1 MTSNPTKEMSHVAK
15 FDGTNFQF
23 WKFQITL
30 LLEQHDLIEIVT
42 GVSTAPI
49 PDIDA
54 STQAVKNSAAIK
66 TWNQRDST
74 ARNFIVFTM
83 ESQQAR
89 SMMTCKSAKEMW
101 TRLTDQYEQVASENK
116 HFLRQ
121 RFYQYE
127 FNKEHDIAA
136 HITMIESMANQLN
149 DMGVS
154 VDEIDIVTK
163 IIVTLPPSYK
173 HIVSVWDN
181 MDDSKKTL
189 QSLRSRLFKEEARNK
204 GCQEEDGAN
213 AAFFAKK
220 QEMSNQQS
228 TQPAAA
234 HIPSQPPAQHSSG
247 RGRGFRKRR
256 CNYCGGSNHWES
268 TCWTKKDHME
278 RGVPNGFQPL
288 QAQFAQFKPQRQPD
302 WPGDYA
308 FTTLPV
314 DIQFE
319 GNFRDNW
326 YVDSGC
332 TIHMSD
338 QFHLFSN
345 YQAVKNGSWP
355 VKGVGCSNNLLQA
368 KGMGDITIQ
377 TNVNEKWHSGILKNV
392 LFVPDLGVNLFSVRS
407 ATKAG
412 LRVLFNNDRV
422 TISKG
427 EKIVAVGESFSNH
440 LYRLNIRSV
449 KNHHSKVGQNSDGQQ
464 TAFHALSRPEAQP
477 LHLWHHRLGHTST
490 ETIRKMESEKLVDG
504 LVIKRS
510 DTSAGPFCEGCAL
523 GKHHRLPFPTGGRKR
538 ANRIGELIH
547 SDVCGPMSRP
557 SPKGAKYFVIFKDDF
572 SGYVFIYF
580 IKLKSEVE
588 ALFRQLVQRILV
600 ETGQHVATLRSDNG
614 GEYFS
619 NKFEE
624 WLKENGIKHES
635 SAPKTPEQN
644 GVSERSNRTIV
655 EPARSMLHAAGLPIE
670 LWVEASNTAVYIKNR
685 VVSRSREGKTP
696 YELWKGIKPNFS
708 HLRVFGADAYVHV
721 PKDERTKFDPKAIKC
736 IHVGYC
742 ETQKAFRLWDPATRK
757 VRISR
762 DVLFNEERFCS
773 ISRESCFSNPPLVYP
788 EELVPENSILSPS
801 EDPPETLPS
810 ENQLPLNPDQSS
822 EAQEAPTVTIDPAAT
837 NPRKKKQVTIITPR
851 EENPLGARIRNK
863 PSRWIEESQTEKY
876 AGMALLDVEEPETVE
891 EALNSAES
899 EKWMLAM
906 DEEYQSL
913 MKNNTWTLCRL
924 PVGRNAIRNKWVYT
938 IKSGTEVRYK
948 ARLVA
953 KGFTQRPGI
962 DYEETYS
969 PVVRHDSLRAVLAIT
984 AAENLEMVQLDVK
997 TAFLN
1002 GDLHE
1007 ELYMFQPTGFEIEG
1021 QEDLVCRLNKLLY
1034 GLKQASRS
1042 WNEKFNNFLVQYG
1055 FSQSK
1060 ADPCVYTIKTET
1072 ELTIMAI
1079 WVDDGIV
1086 CSSLQSRLE
1095 DIVRYLENVF
1105 EMTHGDVEC
1114 FVGIQIRRNP
1124 ERNLIH
1130 ISQEKYIEKILKKFQ
1145 MENCYPKTVPADPH
1159 ARLSNNAER
1168 DPKDSFPFR
1177 EAVGSLMFAA
1187 TCTRPDIAFAVSQVA
1202 QFSTN
1207 PAKAHWEAVKR
1218 ILSYLRGTITSGIC
1232 YGGVQERNML
1242 LTYSDSDYAGDLVTR
1257 KSTTGVFC
1265 FLNGA
1270 PVSWSSHRQDCVSLS
1285 STEAEYVAASAATK
1299 TVIWFR
1305 QLLDDIGWEQKS
1317 PTTLLCDNQ
1326 GAISLVKNSGHQA
1339 RTKHIDVKYHH
1350 IRNMVKEGVIHIQ
1363 YIHTSQ
1369 QLADILTKPLD
1380 GQLFSRL
1387 REESNIVDINHVM

>member
-1 MTSNPTKEMSHVAK
+1 
-15 FDGTNFQF
+15 
-23 WKFQITL
+23 
-30 LLEQHDLIEIVT
+30 
-42 GVSTAPI
+42 
-49 PDIDA
+49 
-54 STQAVKNSAAIK
+54 
-66 TWNQRDST
+66 
-74 ARNFIVFTM
+74 
-83 ESQQAR
+83 
-89 SMMTCKSAKEMW
+89 
-101 TRLTDQYEQVASENK
+101 
-116 HFLRQ
+116 
-121 RFYQYE
+121 
-127 FNKEHDIAA
+127 
-136 HITMIESMANQLN
+136 
-149 DMGVS
+149 
-154 VDEIDIVTK
+154 
-163 IIVTLPPSYK
+163 
-173 HIVSVWDN
+173 
-181 MDDSKKTL
+181 
-189 QSLRSRLFKEEARNK
+189 
-204 GCQEEDGAN
+204 
-213 AAFFAKK
+213 
-220 QEMSNQQS
+220 
-228 TQPAAA
+228 
-234 HIPSQPPAQHSSG
+234 
-247 RGRGFRKRR
+247 
-256 CNYCGGSNHWES
+256 
-268 TCWTKKDHME
+268 
-278 RGVPNGFQPL
+278 
-288 QAQFAQFKPQRQPD
+288 
-302 WPGDYA
+302 
-308 FTTLPV
+308 
-314 DIQFE
+314 
-319 GNFRDNW
+319 
-326 YVDSGC
+326 
-332 TIHMSD
+332 
-338 QFHLFSN
+338 
-345 YQAVKNGSWP
+345 
-355 VKGVGCSNNLLQA
+355 
-368 KGMGDITIQ
+368 MGDITIQ

-1021 QEDLVCRLNKLLY
+1021 QEDLVCRLNKSLY

-1187 TCTRPDIAFAVSQVA
+1187 TCTRPDIAFAVNQVA